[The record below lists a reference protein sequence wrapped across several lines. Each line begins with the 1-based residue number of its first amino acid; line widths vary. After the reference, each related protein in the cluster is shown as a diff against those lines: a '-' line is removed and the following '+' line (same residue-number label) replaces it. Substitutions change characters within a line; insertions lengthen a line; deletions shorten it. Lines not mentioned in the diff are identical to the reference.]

1 LLSGCLALNQLVSR
15 VGERVGACLE
25 IVLRYIRKRVEIESR
40 VRVAKEIQEI
50 CAILDIF
57 LVESWVCCMIN
68 HLLLGVQPSNFDHF
82 SSRIKSLKKV
92 LCYRL
97 KLVFKSAT

>member
-1 LLSGCLALNQLVSR
+1 M
-15 VGERVGACLE
+15 
-25 IVLRYIRKRVEIESR
+25 LRYIRKRVEIESR

-50 CAILDIF
+50 CAVLDVF

-68 HLLLGVQPSNFDHF
+68 HLLLGVQPSNFDHLP
-82 SSRIKSLKKV
+82 SRIKSLKKV

-97 KLVFKSAT
+97 KLVFEGAT